1 MGQKATHNDNDD
13 VKDDSIGEDYTT
25 DGDTDDSIYDD
36 DDYVINE
43 KGKKLILV
51 SMMITKMMVLL

>member
-13 VKDDSIGEDYTT
+13 VKDDSIGEDYTI
-25 DGDTDDSIYDD
+25 DGDIDDSIYDDD

-43 KGKKLILV
+43 KAK
-51 SMMITKMMVLL
+51 S